1 MNCYNTAKRVEELQ
15 RCGCPQCRREYYEL
29 TRMSRDYFTERLY
42 VEPPSTKNAVLS
54 TAVDYSI
61 KEKKVEKPKNIA
73 HEILIDRFKAE
84 QAKLKSAEVSIAST
98 KSTLAIY
105 NKNKVEAQKN
115 LKELGAALKK
125 LGHKEET
132 NNA

>member
-1 MNCYNTAKRVEELQ
+1 
-15 RCGCPQCRREYYEL
+15 
-29 TRMSRDYFTERLY
+29 MSRDYFTERLY